1 MDIIKIPIDARF
13 NDQTILDFLRYFNVS
28 KPKIH
33 LLQQHHLLLVND
45 QFKPFQSL
53 LVSGDIITID
63 VSEFESIDFIPEFV
77 PIDILYED
85 EDILIVNKPAGI
97 IIHPADKSES
107 KTLVNR
113 IAGYYQQNQINRQI
127 RYLHRLD
134 TETTGCILIAKHFL
148 IHSYLANHWDHDVV
162 KRQYLAF
169 VMGHPFKE
177 TDTITFPIGKD
188 RHNNNRYRV
197 KYEGEPAIT
206 TYQVIDQ
213 YPAYSLLRVE
223 LKTGKTHQIRVHMSH
238 LGHPLLGDT
247 LYGGLKDIISRVALH
262 SESIEFINPVSGK
275 SIKVAAPLPEDL
287 LRLL

>member
-1 MDIIKIPIDARF
+1 MDIIKIPIDSRF
-13 NDQTILDFLRYFNVS
+13 QDQTILDFLRFFNVS

-33 LLQQHHLLLVND
+33 LLRQHHLLLVND
-45 QFKPFQSL
+45 QFISFESL
-53 LVSGDIITID
+53 LTLGDIISID
-63 VSEFESIDFIPEFV
+63 LSEFEEIDFVPEDI

-85 EDILIVNKPAGI
+85 DDILIVNKPAGI
-97 IIHPADKSES
+97 IIHPADKTES
-107 KTLVNR
+107 NTLVNR
-113 IAGYYQQNQINRQI
+113 IAAYFKKNHINRQV

-134 TETTGCILIAKHFL
+134 TETSGCILIAKHFL
-148 IHSYLANHWDHDVV
+148 IHSYLANHWDHETVI
-162 KRQYLAF
+162 RQYLAF

-177 TDTITFPIGKD
+177 NDTIAFAIGKD

-213 YPAYSLLRVE
+213 YPAYSLVRLR

-238 LGHPLLGDT
+238 IGHPLLGDT
-247 LYGGLKDIISRVALH
+247 LYGGQKDFINRVALH

>member
-1 MDIIKIPIDARF
+1 MDIIKIPIDSHLA
-13 NDQTILDFLRYFNVS
+13 NQSILDFLRYFNVS

-45 QFKPFQSL
+45 QYKSFNQFLSEGDN
-53 LVSGDIITID
+53 VSID
-63 VSEFESIDFIPEFV
+63 VSEFESIDFYPDDE

-85 EDILIVNKPAGI
+85 DDVLIINKPAGI
-97 IIHPADKSES
+97 IIHPDDKSKS
-107 KTLVNR
+107 GTLVNR
-113 IAGYYQQNQINRQI
+113 IAGYYKKNNINRQI

-148 IHSYLANHWDHDVV
+148 IHSYLANHWDHEMI
-162 KRQYLAF
+162 KRQYVAF
-169 VMGHPFKE
+169 VMGQPFKD
-177 TDTITFPIGKD
+177 TDTIAFPIGKD

-197 KYEGEPAIT
+197 KYDGEPAIT
-206 TYQVIDQ
+206 SYQVIDH
-213 YPAYSLLRVE
+213 YPTYTYLRLE
-223 LKTGKTHQIRVHMSH
+223 LKTGKTHQIRVHLSH

-247 LYGGLKDIISRVALH
+247 LYGGNKDKITRVALH
-262 SESIEFINPVSGK
+262 SESIELTNPVTGK